1 MVRWRQETDLDLLRQ
16 AGELLERENE
26 RLVQKVIELTKQLLH
41 AQGKDKDELQLRLA
55 QLEADLAQQRKKLFG
70 DSSEKRPRERETK
83 ERPKHP
89 GHGPRP
95 QPALPIEEV
104 PHTLTPDEAGTCSLC
119 KNPLEA
125 WPNRFETNDEVDVVT
140 RHFVIKRHQRQKYRC
155 SCGASHV
162 TAPGPDKLAD
172 GARYSLA
179 FVAEVVV
186 GKYVDHMPLER
197 MVRIFGCEGLVI
209 DSQTLWDQC
218 NAAATL
224 LAPAY
229 ARLRDWVLSFSVVG
243 ADETWWRLMSAK
255 TSGGSTKRWYVWA
268 LGVEKGVHYRL
279 FDDRSKEAA
288 RQLLE
293 GYVAHHG
300 DVRRVFELR
309 SARQERRSLRPRALL
324 GPREEKVCGVRGGLP
339 ARRRSALLDRHALRT
354 RAAVQAWSRGRRRAR
369 ARARRW
375 LARRDRGAARMG
387 ARDVRNDAAR
397 GRARQGDCV
406 HDGNVEWPR
415 ALPRRPRHS
424 H

>member
-1 MVRWRQETDLDLLRQ
+1 LPFQSSFRKNNESMVRWRQETDLDLLRQ

-26 RLVQKVIELTKQLLH
+26 RLVQKVVELTKQLLH

-197 MVRIFGCEGLVI
+197 MCASSGARGSSSTRKRSGI
-209 DSQTLWDQC
+209 
-218 NAAATL
+218 NAT
-224 LAPAY
+224 
-229 ARLRDWVLSFSVVG
+229 
-243 ADETWWRLMSAK
+243 
-255 TSGGSTKRWYVWA
+255 
-268 LGVEKGVHYRL
+268 
-279 FDDRSKEAA
+279 
-288 RQLLE
+288 
-293 GYVAHHG
+293 
-300 DVRRVFELR
+300 
-309 SARQERRSLRPRALL
+309 RPRRCSHPPTRAFAT
-324 GPREEKVCGVRGGLP
+324 GCSPSRSSAPTRRGG
-339 ARRRSALLDRHALRT
+339 
-354 RAAVQAWSRGRRRAR
+354 G
-369 ARARRW
+369 
-375 LARRDRGAARMG
+375 
-387 ARDVRNDAAR
+387 
-397 GRARQGDCV
+397 
-406 HDGNVEWPR
+406 
-415 ALPRRPRHS
+415 
-424 H
+424 